1 MNDFE
6 REAEYFFHT
15 YKRLPLEI
23 DRGDGVFLTGKDGKQ
38 YLDMFGGLA
47 VNSLGYGHPRVLEAI
62 DKQSRKYIHL
72 SNYFL
77 QEPQVRLAELLTRH
91 TGYKKV
97 FLTNSGT
104 ESIEGSMKLARKW
117 GSAKGKQEFISFTN
131 AFHGRT
137 MGALSLMD
145 KAKYR
150 DGYEPFL
157 PHCTH
162 VAFNDPAS
170 LRRAVNAE
178 TAAVILE
185 TIQGEGG
192 ICPVSTALAEE
203 METLRKKYDFLIIAD
218 EIQSGLGRTGK
229 FFGFQHFDLHPD
241 IVAIAK
247 PLGGGLPLGAFLG
260 NEKVAS
266 VFNVGV
272 HGTTFGG
279 NPVACAAGIAVITEL
294 IDHGVMKNAETQG
307 QLLKSQLLELKAE
320 FPALIS
326 EVRGFGLMIGVEL
339 TRECESTVTALRERG
354 MLLNCTNNN
363 VLRFLPP
370 LIIQD
375 SHIREAI
382 GKLREVFQS
391 LK

>member
-1 MNDFE
+1 
-6 REAEYFFHT
+6 
-15 YKRLPLEI
+15 
-23 DRGDGVFLTGKDGKQ
+23 
-38 YLDMFGGLA
+38 
-47 VNSLGYGHPRVLEAI
+47 
-62 DKQSRKYIHL
+62 
-72 SNYFL
+72 
-77 QEPQVRLAELLTRH
+77 
-91 TGYKKV
+91 
-97 FLTNSGT
+97 
-104 ESIEGSMKLARKW
+104 
-117 GSAKGKQEFISFTN
+117 
-131 AFHGRT
+131 
-137 MGALSLMD
+137 
-145 KAKYR
+145 
-150 DGYEPFL
+150 
-157 PHCTH
+157 
-162 VAFNDPAS
+162 
-170 LRRAVNAE
+170 
-178 TAAVILE
+178 
-185 TIQGEGG
+185 
-192 ICPVSTALAEE
+192 

-354 MLLNCTNNN
+354 ILLNCTNNN